1 MAPKPP
7 KGSRDKESKQIA
19 EELVGLL
26 KDQLDLEEDIS
37 SFAFKRLGIKK
48 QVNDVTKS
56 ILSSTGKTLIVEK
69 DKAKAAIEDV
79 KLKTEGAKLIDNQL
93 SGLLSMGDGMK
104 KLVFQARAFTAALLL
119 NPFVAIGAA
128 IIAATTALIAFAK
141 QTNEIRE
148 NLGVSAT
155 NAAKLNIQLQIAKVR
170 GKAFLLEAE
179 KIESAFDALTD
190 EFGVAN
196 GEVVSLSVE
205 LARVARNTGISAEQ
219 AAQFTSLISAATGQS
234 KELAIASIES
244 LAAFAEL
251 EGVAPGKILEELA
264 ENADTFASLIG
275 NSEKELVRAAAAAK
289 KLGANFDTLVGFGDE
304 LLDVSER
311 INKEQL
317 LSTILGKQISLE
329 RFTALTAQDRL
340 GEAQEEFRRQL
351 QGINSLTSQ
360 QIRLASDVLP
370 GGVAELRR
378 LTGNVAGITAGA
390 PATRVINQSDL
401 GETNSILKDINTGI
415 DNLVKTT
422 RRGVFN

>member
-37 SFAFKRLGIKK
+37 SFAFKRLGIEK

-93 SGLLSMGDGMK
+93 SGLLSMGNGMK
-104 KLVFQARAFTAALLL
+104 KIVFQARAFTAALLL

-128 IIAATTALIAFAK
+128 IVAATTALIAFAK

-264 ENADTFASLIG
+264 ENADTFASFIG

-289 KLGANFDTLVGFGDE
+289 KLGTNFDTLVGFGDE

-329 RFTALTAQDRL
+329 RFTALNAQDRL

-360 QIRLASDVLP
+360 QIRLAADVLP

>member
-37 SFAFKRLGIKK
+37 SFAFKRLGIEK

-93 SGLLSMGDGMK
+93 SGLLSMGNGMK
-104 KLVFQARAFTAALLL
+104 KIVFQARAFTAALLL

-128 IIAATTALIAFAK
+128 IVAATTALIAFAK

-148 NLGVSAT
+148 NLGVSAP

-264 ENADTFASLIG
+264 ENADTFASFIG

-360 QIRLASDVLP
+360 QIRLAADVLP

>member
-37 SFAFKRLGIKK
+37 SFAFKRLGIEK

-93 SGLLSMGDGMK
+93 SGLLSMGNGMK
-104 KLVFQARAFTAALLL
+104 KIVFQARAFTAALLL

-128 IIAATTALIAFAK
+128 IVAATTALIAFAK

-264 ENADTFASLIG
+264 ENADTFASFIG

-329 RFTALTAQDRL
+329 RFTALNAQDRL

-360 QIRLASDVLP
+360 QIRQVADVLP

>member
-37 SFAFKRLGIKK
+37 SFAFKRLGIEK

-93 SGLLSMGDGMK
+93 SGLLSMGNGMK
-104 KLVFQARAFTAALLL
+104 KIVFQARAFTAALLL

-128 IIAATTALIAFAK
+128 IVAATTALIAFAK

-264 ENADTFASLIG
+264 ENADTFASFIG

-289 KLGANFDTLVGFGDE
+289 KLGTNFDTLVGFGDE

-360 QIRLASDVLP
+360 QIRLAADVLP

>member
-37 SFAFKRLGIKK
+37 SFAFKRLGIEK

-93 SGLLSMGDGMK
+93 SGLLSMGNGMK

-128 IIAATTALIAFAK
+128 IVAATTALIAFAK

-264 ENADTFASLIG
+264 ENADTFASFIG

-289 KLGANFDTLVGFGDE
+289 KLGTNFDTLVGFGDE

>member
-37 SFAFKRLGIKK
+37 SFAFKRLGIEK

-93 SGLLSMGDGMK
+93 SGLLSMGNGMK
-104 KLVFQARAFTAALLL
+104 KIVFQARAFTAALLL

-128 IIAATTALIAFAK
+128 IVAATTALIAFAK

-264 ENADTFASLIG
+264 ENADTFASFIG

-289 KLGANFDTLVGFGDE
+289 KLGTNFDTLVGFGDE
-304 LLDVSER
+304 LLNVSER

-360 QIRLASDVLP
+360 QIRLAADVLP

>member
-7 KGSRDKESKQIA
+7 KGSRDKESKEIA
-19 EELVGLL
+19 KELVGLL

-37 SFAFKRLGIKK
+37 SFAFKRLGIEK

-93 SGLLSMGDGMK
+93 SGLLSMSNGMK
-104 KLVFQARAFTAALLL
+104 KIVFQARAFTTALLL

-128 IIAATTALIAFAK
+128 IVAATTALIAFAK

-148 NLGVSAT
+148 DLGVSAT

-264 ENADTFASLIG
+264 ENADTFASFIG

>member
-37 SFAFKRLGIKK
+37 SFAFKRLGIEK

-93 SGLLSMGDGMK
+93 SGLLSMGNGMK

-148 NLGVSAT
+148 HLGVSAT
-155 NAAKLNIQLQIAKVR
+155 NAAKLNIQLQISKVR

-179 KIESAFDALTD
+179 KIESAFEALTD
-190 EFGVAN
+190 EFGIAN

-264 ENADTFASLIG
+264 ENADTFASFIG

-289 KLGANFDTLVGFGDE
+289 KLGTNFDTLVGFGDE

-360 QIRLASDVLP
+360 QIRLAADVLP

>member
-1 MAPKPP
+1 
-7 KGSRDKESKQIA
+7 
-19 EELVGLL
+19 
-26 KDQLDLEEDIS
+26 
-37 SFAFKRLGIKK
+37 
-48 QVNDVTKS
+48 
-56 ILSSTGKTLIVEK
+56 
-69 DKAKAAIEDV
+69 
-79 KLKTEGAKLIDNQL
+79 
-93 SGLLSMGDGMK
+93 MGNGMK

-128 IIAATTALIAFAK
+128 IVAATTALIAFAK

-244 LAAFAEL
+244 LSAFAEL

-264 ENADTFASLIG
+264 ENADTFASFIG

-360 QIRLASDVLP
+360 QIRQVADVLP

>member
-7 KGSRDKESKQIA
+7 KGSRDKEAKEIA
-19 EELVGLL
+19 KELVGLL

-37 SFAFKRLGIKK
+37 SFAFKRLGIEK

-93 SGLLSMGDGMK
+93 SGLLSMSNGMK
-104 KLVFQARAFTAALLL
+104 KLVFQARAFTATLLL
-119 NPFVAIGAA
+119 NPVVAIGAA
-128 IIAATTALIAFAK
+128 IVAATTALIAFAK

-148 NLGVSAT
+148 DLGVSAT

-179 KIESAFDALTD
+179 KIESAFGALTD

-234 KELAIASIES
+234 KELAIASVES

-264 ENADTFASLIG
+264 ENADTFASFIG

-329 RFTALTAQDRL
+329 RFTALNAQDRL

-360 QIRLASDVLP
+360 QIRQVADVLP

>member
-37 SFAFKRLGIKK
+37 SFAFKRLGVEK

-93 SGLLSMGDGMK
+93 SGLLSMGNGMK
-104 KLVFQARAFTAALLL
+104 KIVFQARAFTAALLL

-128 IIAATTALIAFAK
+128 IVAATTALIAFAK

-179 KIESAFDALTD
+179 KIESAFEALTD

-264 ENADTFASLIG
+264 ENADTFASFIG

>member
-37 SFAFKRLGIKK
+37 SFAFKRLGIEK

-93 SGLLSMGDGMK
+93 SGLLSMGNGMK
-104 KLVFQARAFTAALLL
+104 KIVFQARAFTAALLL

-128 IIAATTALIAFAK
+128 IVAATTALIAFAK

-264 ENADTFASLIG
+264 ENADTFASFIG

-360 QIRLASDVLP
+360 QIRLAADVLP

>member
-37 SFAFKRLGIKK
+37 SFAFKRLGIEK

-93 SGLLSMGDGMK
+93 SGLLSMGNGMK

-128 IIAATTALIAFAK
+128 IVAATTALIAFAK

-264 ENADTFASLIG
+264 ENADTFASFIG

-329 RFTALTAQDRL
+329 RFTALNAQDRL

-351 QGINSLTSQ
+351 QGINSLISQ
-360 QIRLASDVLP
+360 QIRLAADVLP

>member
-251 EGVAPGKILEELA
+251 EGVAPGKILQELA
-264 ENADTFASLIG
+264 ENADTFASFIG

-329 RFTALTAQDRL
+329 RFTALNAQDRL

>member
-37 SFAFKRLGIKK
+37 SFAFKRLGIEK

-93 SGLLSMGDGMK
+93 SGLLSMGNGMK
-104 KLVFQARAFTAALLL
+104 KIVFQARAFTAALLL

-128 IIAATTALIAFAK
+128 IVAATTALIAFAK

-148 NLGVSAT
+148 DLGVSAT

-179 KIESAFDALTD
+179 KIESAFEALTD

-264 ENADTFASLIG
+264 ENADTFASFIG

-289 KLGANFDTLVGFGDE
+289 KLGTNFDTLVGFGDE
-304 LLDVSER
+304 LLNVSER

>member
-37 SFAFKRLGIKK
+37 SFAFKRLGIEK

-93 SGLLSMGDGMK
+93 SGLLSMGNGMK
-104 KLVFQARAFTAALLL
+104 KIVFQARAFTAALLL

-128 IIAATTALIAFAK
+128 IVAATTALIAFAK

-264 ENADTFASLIG
+264 ENADTFASFIG

-289 KLGANFDTLVGFGDE
+289 KLGTNFDTLVGFGDE
-304 LLDVSER
+304 LLNVSER

-329 RFTALTAQDRL
+329 RFTALNAQDRL

>member
-37 SFAFKRLGIKK
+37 SFAFKRLGIEK

-93 SGLLSMGDGMK
+93 SGLLSMGNGMK
-104 KLVFQARAFTAALLL
+104 KIVFQARAFTAALLL

-128 IIAATTALIAFAK
+128 IVAATTALIAFAK

-264 ENADTFASLIG
+264 ENADTFASFIG

-289 KLGANFDTLVGFGDE
+289 KLGTNFDTLVGFGDE
-304 LLDVSER
+304 LLNVSER

-360 QIRLASDVLP
+360 QIRQVADVLP

>member
-37 SFAFKRLGIKK
+37 SFAFKRLGIEK

-93 SGLLSMGDGMK
+93 SGLLSMSNGMK
-104 KLVFQARAFTAALLL
+104 KLVFQARAFTATLLL
-119 NPFVAIGAA
+119 NPVVAIGAA
-128 IIAATTALIAFAK
+128 IVAATTALIAFAK

-148 NLGVSAT
+148 DLGVSAT

-179 KIESAFDALTD
+179 KIESAFGALTD

-264 ENADTFASLIG
+264 ENADTFASFIG

-329 RFTALTAQDRL
+329 RFTALNAQDRL

-360 QIRLASDVLP
+360 QIRQVADVLP

>member
-7 KGSRDKESKQIA
+7 KGSRDKESKEIA
-19 EELVGLL
+19 KELVGLL

-37 SFAFKRLGIKK
+37 SFAFKRLGIEK

-93 SGLLSMGDGMK
+93 SGLLSMGNGMK
-104 KLVFQARAFTAALLL
+104 KIVFQARAFTTALLL

-128 IIAATTALIAFAK
+128 IVAATTALIAFAK

-264 ENADTFASLIG
+264 ENADTFASFIG

-289 KLGANFDTLVGFGDE
+289 KLGTNFDTLVGFGDE
-304 LLDVSER
+304 LLNVSER

-360 QIRLASDVLP
+360 QIRLAADVLP

>member
-37 SFAFKRLGIKK
+37 SFAFKRLGIEK

-93 SGLLSMGDGMK
+93 SGLLSMGNGMK
-104 KLVFQARAFTAALLL
+104 KIVFQARAFTATLLL
-119 NPFVAIGAA
+119 NPVVAIGAA
-128 IIAATTALIAFAK
+128 IVAATTALIAFAK

-179 KIESAFDALTD
+179 KIESAFDALTH

-264 ENADTFASLIG
+264 ENADTFASFIG

-289 KLGANFDTLVGFGDE
+289 KLGTNFDTLVGFGDE

>member
-93 SGLLSMGDGMK
+93 SGLLSMGNGMK
-104 KLVFQARAFTAALLL
+104 KIVFQARAFTAALLL

-128 IIAATTALIAFAK
+128 IVAATTALIAFAK

-264 ENADTFASLIG
+264 ENADTFASFIG

-289 KLGANFDTLVGFGDE
+289 KLGTNFDTLVGFGDE
-304 LLDVSER
+304 LLNVSER

-360 QIRLASDVLP
+360 QIRQVADVLP

>member
-37 SFAFKRLGIKK
+37 SFAFKRLGIEK

-93 SGLLSMGDGMK
+93 SGLLSMGNGMK
-104 KLVFQARAFTAALLL
+104 KIVFQARAFTAALLL

-128 IIAATTALIAFAK
+128 IVAATTALIAFAK

-251 EGVAPGKILEELA
+251 EGVAPGKILQELA
-264 ENADTFASLIG
+264 ENADTFASFIG

-329 RFTALTAQDRL
+329 RFTALNAQDRL

-360 QIRLASDVLP
+360 QIRLAADVLP

>member
-37 SFAFKRLGIKK
+37 SFAFKRLGIEK

-93 SGLLSMGDGMK
+93 SGLLSMGNGMK
-104 KLVFQARAFTAALLL
+104 KIVFQARAFTAALLL

-264 ENADTFASLIG
+264 ENADTFASFIG

-289 KLGANFDTLVGFGDE
+289 KLGTNFDTLVGFGDE

>member
-37 SFAFKRLGIKK
+37 SFAFKRLGIEK

-93 SGLLSMGDGMK
+93 SGLLSMGNGMK
-104 KLVFQARAFTAALLL
+104 KIVFQARAFTAALLL

-128 IIAATTALIAFAK
+128 IVAATTALIAFAK

-179 KIESAFDALTD
+179 KIESAFEALTD

-251 EGVAPGKILEELA
+251 EGVAPGKILQELA
-264 ENADTFASLIG
+264 ENADTFASFIG

-289 KLGANFDTLVGFGDE
+289 KLGTNFDTLVGFGDE
-304 LLDVSER
+304 LLNVSER

>member
-93 SGLLSMGDGMK
+93 SGLLSMGNGMK

-128 IIAATTALIAFAK
+128 IVAATTALIAFAK

-234 KELAIASIES
+234 KELASASIES
-244 LAAFAEL
+244 LAAFAEH
-251 EGVAPGKILEELA
+251 EGVAPGKILQELA
-264 ENADTFASLIG
+264 ENADTFASFIG

-289 KLGANFDTLVGFGDE
+289 KLGTNFDTLVGFGDE
-304 LLDVSER
+304 LLNVSER

-360 QIRLASDVLP
+360 QIRLAADVLP

>member
-37 SFAFKRLGIKK
+37 SFAFKRLGIEK

-93 SGLLSMGDGMK
+93 SGLLSMGNGMK

-264 ENADTFASLIG
+264 ENADTFASFIG

-289 KLGANFDTLVGFGDE
+289 KLGTNFDTLVGFGDE

-360 QIRLASDVLP
+360 QIRLAADVLP

>member
-7 KGSRDKESKQIA
+7 KGSRDKESKEIA
-19 EELVGLL
+19 KELVGLL

-93 SGLLSMGDGMK
+93 SGLLSMGNGMK
-104 KLVFQARAFTAALLL
+104 KIVFQARAFTAALLL

-128 IIAATTALIAFAK
+128 IVAATTALIAFAK

-264 ENADTFASLIG
+264 ENADTFASFIG

-289 KLGANFDTLVGFGDE
+289 KLGTNFDTLVGFGDE

-329 RFTALTAQDRL
+329 RFTALNAQDRL

-360 QIRLASDVLP
+360 QIRQVADVLP

>member
-37 SFAFKRLGIKK
+37 SFAFKRLGIEK

-93 SGLLSMGDGMK
+93 SGLLSMGNGMK
-104 KLVFQARAFTAALLL
+104 KIVFQARAFTAALLL

-128 IIAATTALIAFAK
+128 IVAATTALIAFAK

-179 KIESAFDALTD
+179 KIESAFDALTH

-264 ENADTFASLIG
+264 ENADTFASFIG

-289 KLGANFDTLVGFGDE
+289 KLGTNFDTLVGFGDE

-360 QIRLASDVLP
+360 QIRLAADVLP

>member
-37 SFAFKRLGIKK
+37 SFAFKRLGIEK

-93 SGLLSMGDGMK
+93 SGLLSMGNGMK

-128 IIAATTALIAFAK
+128 IVAATTALIAFAK

-264 ENADTFASLIG
+264 ENADTFASFIG

-289 KLGANFDTLVGFGDE
+289 KLGTNFDTLVGFGDE

-360 QIRLASDVLP
+360 QIRLAADVLP

-378 LTGNVAGITAGA
+378 LTSNVAGITAGA

-401 GETNSILKDINTGI
+401 GETNSILRDINTGI

>member
-37 SFAFKRLGIKK
+37 SFAFKRLGIEK

-93 SGLLSMGDGMK
+93 SGLLSMGNGMK

-128 IIAATTALIAFAK
+128 IVAATTALIAFAK

-264 ENADTFASLIG
+264 ENADTFASFIG

-289 KLGANFDTLVGFGDE
+289 KLGTNFDTLVGFGDE

-360 QIRLASDVLP
+360 QIRLAADVLP

>member
-37 SFAFKRLGIKK
+37 SFAFKRLGIEK

-93 SGLLSMGDGMK
+93 SGLLSMGNGMK
-104 KLVFQARAFTAALLL
+104 KIVFQARAFTAALLL

-128 IIAATTALIAFAK
+128 IVAATTALIAFAK

-264 ENADTFASLIG
+264 ENADTFASFIG

-289 KLGANFDTLVGFGDE
+289 KLGTNFDTLVGFGDE
-304 LLDVSER
+304 LLNVSER

>member
-1 MAPKPP
+1 M
-7 KGSRDKESKQIA
+7 
-19 EELVGLL
+19 
-26 KDQLDLEEDIS
+26 
-37 SFAFKRLGIKK
+37 
-48 QVNDVTKS
+48 
-56 ILSSTGKTLIVEK
+56 
-69 DKAKAAIEDV
+69 
-79 KLKTEGAKLIDNQL
+79 
-93 SGLLSMGDGMK
+93 
-104 KLVFQARAFTAALLL
+104 
-119 NPFVAIGAA
+119 
-128 IIAATTALIAFAK
+128 
-141 QTNEIRE
+141 
-148 NLGVSAT
+148 
-155 NAAKLNIQLQIAKVR
+155 
-170 GKAFLLEAE
+170 
-179 KIESAFDALTD
+179 
-190 EFGVAN
+190 
-196 GEVVSLSVE
+196 
-205 LARVARNTGISAEQ
+205 
-219 AAQFTSLISAATGQS
+219 
-234 KELAIASIES
+234 
-244 LAAFAEL
+244 
-251 EGVAPGKILEELA
+251 
-264 ENADTFASLIG
+264 
-275 NSEKELVRAAAAAK
+275 RAAAAAK

>member
-93 SGLLSMGDGMK
+93 SGLLSMGNGMK
-104 KLVFQARAFTAALLL
+104 KIVFQARAFTAALLL

-141 QTNEIRE
+141 QTNEIRK

-264 ENADTFASLIG
+264 ENADTFASFIG

-289 KLGANFDTLVGFGDE
+289 KLGTNFDTLVGFGDE
-304 LLDVSER
+304 LLNVSER

-360 QIRLASDVLP
+360 QIRLAADVLP